1 MSDKRV
7 SKMSREYSKSE
18 DVPDSVLADRLAE
31 LSDAVV
37 ARMNRDPQK
46 FEREFTVRIPA
57 ECDRDADIVLA
68 EAAKRLRAI
77 E

>member
-1 MSDKRV
+1 MS
-7 SKMSREYSKSE
+7 SEYRKSE
-18 DVPDSVLADRLAE
+18 DVPNSVLADRLDE

-77 E
+77 IISES